1 MEQLLKILEDNARLP
16 IEDIATMLNKSPAE
30 VAAMIDLA
38 RAQGIIKGYKT
49 LVDWEKAGV
58 NRVEAVIELNV
69 SPKKS
74 RGFDEIA
81 ATIAAFDEV
90 ESVLLMSGGY
100 DLQLVIKGQ
109 TFQEIALFGKR
120 LSPLDDV
127 LSTATTLCAPTKG
140 EIACIR
146 TMKLTKEC
154 SAVMDYDKLIAPAAQ
169 AMRPS
174 GIRKFFD
181 LAPRCRSASA
191 WAWASRTSRP
201 LGRAGKAG
209 IESLEHGRTEYTSN
223 AGLKGCG
230 AEISRYLGG
239 AWAYGTTPMRQ
250 ILVTVGGSEAID
262 MCIRTL
268 VQPGDEVIIPEP
280 CFVCYEPITTL
291 SGGVPV
297 HVACR
302 QEDEFRL
309 RADALKAAITPRTK
323 LVIMPFPNNPTG
335 AVMERE
341 DLEAVAEVLRDTNV
355 MVLSDEIYAEL
366 NYGLRPHVSIA
377 SLPGMA
383 ERTIVVNGF
392 SKSYAMT
399 GWRLGYACGPE
410 PIIKIMTKIHQSAIM
425 SAPTTSQYAAITA
438 LKDCDG
444 EIDRMRDEYNMRRRL
459 VVRGFN
465 DMGLT
470 CFEPRGAFYAFPCIK
485 STGLTSQEFC
495 TRLLEEKHVAIIPG
509 DAFGA
514 SGEGYCRVS
523 YAYSVEH
530 LTEAL
535 KRIREFLQENGL
547 VQGN

>member
-1 MEQLLKILEDNARLP
+1 
-16 IEDIATMLNKSPAE
+16 
-30 VAAMIDLA
+30 
-38 RAQGIIKGYKT
+38 
-49 LVDWEKAGV
+49 
-58 NRVEAVIELNV
+58 
-69 SPKKS
+69 
-74 RGFDEIA
+74 
-81 ATIAAFDEV
+81 
-90 ESVLLMSGGY
+90 
-100 DLQLVIKGQ
+100 
-109 TFQEIALFGKR
+109 
-120 LSPLDDV
+120 
-127 LSTATTLCAPTKG
+127 
-140 EIACIR
+140 
-146 TMKLTKEC
+146 
-154 SAVMDYDKLIAPAAQ
+154 MDYDKLIAPAAQ

-181 LAPRCRSASA
+181 LAAEMPECISLGVGEPDFKTP
-191 WAWASRTSRP
+191 WAVRE
-201 LGRAGKAG
+201 AG
-209 IESLEHGRTEYTSN
+209 IESLEHGRTRYTSN
-223 AGLKGCG
+223 AGLKELR
-230 AEISRYLGG
+230 AEISRYLERRMGLR
-239 AWAYGTTPMRQ
+239 YDPMRQ

-268 VQPGDEVIIPEP
+268 IQPGDEVIIPEP

-438 LKDCDG
+438 LRQCDDQI
-444 EIDRMRDEYNMRRRL
+444 EMMRDEYNRRRRY
-459 VVRGFN
+459 VVKALN

-470 CFEPRGAFYAFPCIK
+470 CFEPRGAFYVFPSIQI
-485 STGLTSQEFC
+485 SGLTSSEFC
-495 TRLLEEKHVAIIPG
+495 EQLLREKEVAIIPG
-509 DAFGA
+509 SAFGA
-514 SGEGYCRVS
+514 SGEGYARIS
-523 YAYSVEH
+523 YAYSVDH
-530 LTEAL
+530 LQTAM
-535 KRIREFLQENGL
+535 KRIREFLTEHGWMKK
-547 VQGN
+547 